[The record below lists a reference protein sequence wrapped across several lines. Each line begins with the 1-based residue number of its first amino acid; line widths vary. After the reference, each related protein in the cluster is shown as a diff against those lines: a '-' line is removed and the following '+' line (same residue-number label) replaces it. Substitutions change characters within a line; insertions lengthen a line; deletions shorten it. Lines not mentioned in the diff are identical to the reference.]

1 MCAHTDCRNE
11 LESQL
16 RVVERD
22 LHQIQQQLA
31 AYTPA
36 SHQTMEQP
44 YGECG
49 ECSEDGDCSEDG
61 EYGSMVRMVI
71 VVSMVREGQS
81 GNDVLEEHSV

>member
-1 MCAHTDCRNE
+1 
-11 LESQL
+11 
-16 RVVERD
+16 
-22 LHQIQQQLA
+22 
-31 AYTPA
+31 
-36 SHQTMEQP
+36 MEQP